1 MATVAK
7 RLGRKMKIG
16 DIFEST
22 SKRMKKNR
30 WGHCRVTQE
39 LVRKR
44 GDKDYFVKDN
54 RRYFCEVLAISRTT
68 TGYARWRDLAM
79 NHEIDRQKWPFLR
92 WWQFTYVVKI
102 LEN

>member
-1 MATVAK
+1 MPTTATK
-7 RLGRKMKIG
+7 LGRKMEVG

-22 SKRMKKNR
+22 SKRMRKSR
-30 WGHCRVTQE
+30 WGRCRVTQE

-44 GDKDYFVKDN
+44 GDGDYFVKDN
-54 RRYFCEVLAISRTT
+54 RRYLCEVLAISQTT
-68 TGYARWRDLAM
+68 VGYARWRDLAAQG
-79 NHEIDRQKWPFLR
+79 ETDRKKWPFLR